1 MDRVNR
7 DGEMI
12 NDIECL
18 ETFIYYANFAGSD
31 LRKNNEQHKGET
43 FSPSKMEVLRSKL
56 RTVQHLTDIRKG
68 VTNGYQM
75 FFIILKLKILHSVK
89 FINEIF
95 C

>member
-56 RTVQHLTDIRKG
+56 RTVQHLTDIRKD

-89 FINEIF
+89 FINKIF

>member
-56 RTVQHLTDIRKG
+56 RTVQHLTDIRKD
-68 VTNGYQM
+68 VTKGYQM
-75 FFIILKLKILHSVK
+75 FFIILRLKILNSVK
-89 FINEIF
+89 FINKIF

>member
-56 RTVQHLTDIRKG
+56 RTVQHLTDIRQG
-68 VTNGYQM
+68 VPTKDKITSY
-75 FFIILKLKILHSVK
+75 ILKFVK
-89 FINEIF
+89 KNTYIF
-95 C
+95 G

>member
-12 NDIECL
+12 YDIECL

-56 RTVQHLTDIRKG
+56 RTVQHLTDIRKD

>member
-56 RTVQHLTDIRKG
+56 RTVQHLTDIRKD